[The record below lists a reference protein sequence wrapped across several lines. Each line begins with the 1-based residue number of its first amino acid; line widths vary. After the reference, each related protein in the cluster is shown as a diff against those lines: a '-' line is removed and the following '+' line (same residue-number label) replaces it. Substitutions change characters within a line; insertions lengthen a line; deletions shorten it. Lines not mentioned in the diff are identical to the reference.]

1 MKKRKHIM
9 KTYKI
14 FYPILLL
21 SLLSACTI
29 KMDLPEGM
37 EKLFRTQTDSSYY
50 QGKAESITSQI
61 ANDIEEYEINK
72 ITIMDFVDEG
82 NQIPILGEYLSS
94 RVVEAFTDR
103 SLFESRTFHV
113 TQKGE
118 VNEVLQQLNL
128 QHKYLY
134 AKNELQRLGKSLDSQ
149 AILTGKITD
158 LGTNI
163 DMHLTLTDIVT
174 GEVVSSATQH
184 LNRTKFAVEMLR
196 QH

>member
-1 MKKRKHIM
+1 M
-9 KTYKI
+9 KTYRI
-14 FYPILLL
+14 FYSILLL

-29 KMDLPEGM
+29 KVGPTEYF

-50 QGKAESITSQI
+50 QGKSESLTNEI
-61 ANDIEEYEINK
+61 AKDIEEYEINK

-82 NQIPILGEYLSS
+82 NRTSILGEYLSS

-103 SLFESRTFHV
+103 SLLQDRIFHV

-128 QHKYLY
+128 QHNYLY
-134 AKNELQRLGKSLDSQ
+134 SKNDLEALGESLNSQ

-163 DMHLTLTDIVT
+163 DMHLTLTDVVT
-174 GEVVSSATQH
+174 GEVISSATQH
-184 LNRTKFAVEMLR
+184 LTRTKFAVEMLR